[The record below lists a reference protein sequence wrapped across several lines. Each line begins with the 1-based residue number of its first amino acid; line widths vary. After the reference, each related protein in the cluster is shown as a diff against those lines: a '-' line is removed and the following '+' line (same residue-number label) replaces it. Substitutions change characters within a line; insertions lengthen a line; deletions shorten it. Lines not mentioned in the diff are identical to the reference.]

1 MPKYLT
7 HEEQLEA
14 LAKVA
19 DALNTALN
27 VKRVA
32 IAVITQLRDNPGS
45 TDAERAV
52 TLATAI
58 RRSAIAARSA
68 QRAFDLIDSTLKG
81 VSWDKTTDIRA
92 ERTRVNQLRS
102 LVRVSGNELLLEMDT
117 KLDWMMSNIMLASR
131 EQEVAS

>member
-14 LAKVA
+14 LAKAA

-32 IAVITQLRDNPGS
+32 IMVIDAARDNPGS
-45 TDAERAV
+45 TAAERAV
-52 TLATAI
+52 TLATVI
-58 RRSAIAARSA
+58 RRSAIAAQSA
-68 QRAFDLIDSTLKG
+68 QRAFDLIDTTLSK

-92 ERTRVNQLRS
+92 ERARVNQLRS
-102 LVRVSGNELLLEMDT
+102 LARVSGNELLLEMNT
-117 KLDWMMSNIMLASR
+117 KLDWMMSKIMLAGR

>member
-14 LAKVA
+14 LSKAA

-32 IAVITQLRDNPGS
+32 IAVIAQLRDNPGS

-58 RRSAIAARSA
+58 GRSAIAAHSA
-68 QRAFDLIDSTLKG
+68 QRAFDLVDATLSK

-92 ERTRVNQLRS
+92 ERTRVNQLRAQ
-102 LVRVSGNELLLEMDT
+102 VRVSGNELLLEMDA
-117 KLDWMMSNIMLASR
+117 KLDWLIRDIMLGSSD
-131 EQEVAS
+131 QVVAS